1 MINSRG
7 EAIMRFDTVGY
18 GASFAAGLFS
28 FLSPCVLPL
37 VPGYVSFMSGLS
49 LEELTQDEKPGEALR
64 HAGWE
69 SLCFVLGFAVVFT
82 ALGATASAAG
92 EFLTAHLPL
101 LTKIAGA
108 VIVVF
113 GVHMTGLITIP
124 ILYTHTRA
132 DTAGFKPGYVGSFLM
147 GLAFACGWT
156 PCIGPILSGILALA
170 ATRETV
176 AQGMRLLFVYS
187 LGLGVPF
194 ILTGFAIGGFMRLF
208 KRFKRH
214 IRTGEIL
221 AGALLIAVGV
231 LIFTDRL
238 TWLIRLMPQNPG
250 RAPL

>member
-1 MINSRG
+1 MS
-7 EAIMRFDTVGY
+7 RFDTVGY

-49 LEELTQDEKPGEALR
+49 LEELSRDAKPGAALR

-69 SLCFVLGFAVVFT
+69 SLFFVLGFATVFT

-92 EFLTAHLPL
+92 AFLTAHLPVV
-101 LTKIAGA
+101 TKIAGA

-113 GVHMTGLITIP
+113 GAHMTGLITIP
-124 ILYTHTRA
+124 VLYKQVRA
-132 DTAGFKPGYVGSFLM
+132 DAAAFKPGYAGSFLM

-176 AQGMRLLFVYS
+176 GAGMRLLFVYS

-194 ILTGFAIGGFMRLF
+194 ILTGFAVGGFMRF
-208 KRFKRH
+208 FGRYKKY
-214 IRTGEIL
+214 IRAGEVL
-221 AGALLIAVGV
+221 AGALLIVIGA
-231 LIFTDRL
+231 LIFADKL
-238 TWLIRLMPQNPG
+238 TMLIRYLPQNLG
-250 RAPL
+250 SSRI

>member
-1 MINSRG
+1 MSH
-7 EAIMRFDTVGY
+7 FDTVGY

-49 LEELTQDEKPGEALR
+49 LDELSRDDAQAGMALR

-69 SLCFVLGFAVVFT
+69 AVCFVVGFALVFT

-92 EFLTAHLPL
+92 AFLAAHLSL
-101 LTKIAGA
+101 ITKIAGSL
-108 VIVVF
+108 IIVF
-113 GVHMTGLITIP
+113 GLHMTGLITIP
-124 ILYTHTRA
+124 LLYKHVRA
-132 DTAGFKPGYVGSFLM
+132 DTAAFKPGYAGSFLM

-170 ATRETV
+170 ATRET
-176 AQGMRLLFVYS
+176 AAAGMRLLFVYS

-194 ILTGFAIGGFMRLF
+194 ILTGFAVGGFMRF
-208 KRFKRH
+208 FQRYKKH
-214 IRTGEIL
+214 IRTGEIM

-231 LIFTDRL
+231 LIFADKL
-238 TWLIRLMPQNPG
+238 TMLNRFLPRNLISPM
-250 RAPL
+250 

>member
-1 MINSRG
+1 MP
-7 EAIMRFDTVGY
+7 FDTVGY

-28 FLSPCVLPL
+28 FASPCVLPL
-37 VPGYVSFMSGLS
+37 VPGYVSFMSGRS
-49 LEELTQDEKPGEALR
+49 LEELSRDEKSGEALR

-69 SLCFVLGFAVVFT
+69 SLFFVLGFAVVFT

-92 EFLTAHLPL
+92 AFLVAHLPVV
-101 LTKIAGA
+101 TKLAGA
-108 VIVVF
+108 IIILF
-113 GVHMTGLITIP
+113 GAHMTGLITIP
-124 ILYTHTRA
+124 VLYKHVRA
-132 DTAGFKPGYVGSFLM
+132 DTAGFKPGYGGSFLM

-176 AQGMRLLFVYS
+176 GAGMRLLFVYS

-194 ILTGFAIGGFMRLF
+194 IVTGFAVGGFMRFF

-221 AGALLIAVGV
+221 SGALLIAVGV
-231 LIFTDRL
+231 LIFSDRL
-238 TWLIRLMPQNPG
+238 TWLMRL
-250 RAPL
+250 L

>member
-1 MINSRG
+1 MSG
-7 EAIMRFDTVGY
+7 FDTVGY

-49 LEELTQDEKPGEALR
+49 LEELSQDAKPGEALR

-69 SLCFVLGFAVVFT
+69 SLFFVLGFAVVFT

-92 EFLTAHLPL
+92 EFLTAHLPVV
-101 LTKIAGA
+101 TKVAGA
-108 VIVVF
+108 IIVLF
-113 GVHMTGLITIP
+113 GVHMTGLVTIP
-124 ILYTHTRA
+124 WLYKHMRA
-132 DTAGFKPGYVGSFLM
+132 DTAGFAPGYAGSFLM

-187 LGLGVPF
+187 MGLGVPF
-194 ILTGFAIGGFMRLF
+194 ILTGFAVGGFL
-208 KRFKRH
+208 RFFGRYKRH
-214 IRTGEIL
+214 IRAGEIL
-221 AGALLIAVGV
+221 AGTLLIAIGA
-231 LIFTDRL
+231 LIFADRL
-238 TWLIRLMPQNPG
+238 TWLIRFMPKNLP
-250 RAPL
+250 RPPM

>member
-1 MINSRG
+1 MI
-7 EAIMRFDTVGY
+7 RFDSVGY

-49 LEELTQDEKPGEALR
+49 LEELSREETSGTAMR

-69 SLCFVLGFAVVFT
+69 SIFFVLGFAVVFT

-92 EFLTAHLPL
+92 KFLVAHLPVV
-101 LTKIAGA
+101 TKIAGA
-108 VIVVF
+108 IIVVF

-124 ILYTHTRA
+124 VLYKHVRA
-132 DTAGFKPGYVGSFLM
+132 DAAGFKPGYAGSFLM

-170 ATRETV
+170 ATRDTV
-176 AQGMRLLFVYS
+176 GAGMRLLFVYS

-194 ILTGFAIGGFMRLF
+194 ILTGFAVGGFLRF
-208 KRFKRH
+208 FGRFKKH

-221 AGALLIAVGV
+221 AGALLIAVGA

-238 TWLIRLMPQNPG
+238 TWLIRFMPQNLARSPM
-250 RAPL
+250 

>member
-1 MINSRG
+1 MS
-7 EAIMRFDTVGY
+7 RFDTVGY

-49 LEELTQDEKPGEALR
+49 LEELSQDETPGKALR

-69 SLCFVLGFAVVFT
+69 SLFFVLGFAVVFT

-92 EFLTAHLPL
+92 AFLIAHMREVTRL
-101 LTKIAGA
+101 AGT

-113 GVHMTGLITIP
+113 GLHMTGLITIP
-124 ILYTHTRA
+124 ILYKHVRA
-132 DTAGFKPGYVGSFLM
+132 DTAAFKPGYGGSFLM

-170 ATRETV
+170 ATRDTV
-176 AQGMRLLFVYS
+176 GQGMRLLFVYS

-194 ILTGFAIGGFMRLF
+194 ILTGFAVGGFMRLF
-208 KRFKRH
+208 RRFKKH

-221 AGALLIAVGV
+221 SGALLVAVGV

-238 TWLIRLMPQNPG
+238 TWLIRYLPQNLTRGPM
-250 RAPL
+250 

>member
-1 MINSRG
+1 MSG
-7 EAIMRFDTVGY
+7 FDTVGY

-49 LEELTQDEKPGEALR
+49 LEELSRDAKPGEALR

-69 SLCFVLGFAVVFT
+69 SLFFVLGFAVVFT

-101 LTKIAGA
+101 VTKIAGA
-108 VIVVF
+108 IIVLF
-113 GVHMTGLITIP
+113 GVHMTGLVTIP
-124 ILYTHTRA
+124 LLYKHIRA
-132 DTAGFKPGYVGSFLM
+132 DAAGFAPGYAGSFLM

-156 PCIGPILSGILALA
+156 PCIGPILSAILALA

-187 LGLGVPF
+187 MGLGVPF
-194 ILTGFAIGGFMRLF
+194 ILTGFAVGGFL
-208 KRFKRH
+208 RFFGRYKRH

-221 AGALLIAVGV
+221 AGALLIAVGALV
-231 LIFTDRL
+231 FADRL
-238 TWLIRLMPQNPG
+238 TWLIRLMPKNLP

>member
-1 MINSRG
+1 MT
-7 EAIMRFDTVGY
+7 RFDTVGY

-49 LEELTQDEKPGEALR
+49 LEELSANAQPGAVLR

-69 SLCFVLGFAVVFT
+69 SLFFVLGFSAVFT

-92 EFLTAHLPL
+92 EFLTAHLPV
-101 LTKIAGA
+101 LTKVAGA

-113 GVHMTGLITIP
+113 GAHMTGLITIP
-124 ILYTHTRA
+124 VLYTHKRA
-132 DTAGFKPGYVGSFLM
+132 DTAGFAPGLAGSFLM

-194 ILTGFAIGGFMRLF
+194 ILTGFALGGFMRF
-208 KRFKRH
+208 FARYKKH
-214 IRTGEIL
+214 IRRGEIV
-221 AGALLIAVGV
+221 AGALLVAIGV
-231 LIFTDRL
+231 LIFADRL
-238 TWLIRLMPQNPG
+238 TWLLRFLPG
-250 RAPL
+250 TQGSPL

>member
-1 MINSRG
+1 MT
-7 EAIMRFDTVGY
+7 RFDTVGY

-49 LEELTQDEKPGEALR
+49 LEELSSDEKSGTAMR

-69 SLCFVLGFAVVFT
+69 SLFFVLGFAIVFT
-82 ALGATASAAG
+82 ALGASASAAG
-92 EFLTAHLPL
+92 KFLVAHLPAV
-101 LTKIAGA
+101 TKLAGA
-108 VIVVF
+108 IIIVF

-124 ILYTHTRA
+124 ILYKHVRA
-132 DTAGFKPGYVGSFLM
+132 DAAGFKPGYGGSFLM

-176 AQGMRLLFVYS
+176 GAGMRLLFVYS

-194 ILTGFAIGGFMRLF
+194 ILTGFAVGGFLRF
-208 KRFKRH
+208 FGRFKKH
-214 IRTGEIL
+214 IRTGEVL
-221 AGALLIAVGV
+221 AGALLIAVGA
-231 LIFTDRL
+231 LIFADRL
-238 TWLIRLMPQNPG
+238 TWLIRFMPQNLS
-250 RAPL
+250 RAPM